1 MSNAVST
8 EEKLIIFELKGK
20 EYAISVHQ
28 VMSIEKNMHITRIPN
43 IAPFVK
49 GVINLRGVVTPI
61 IDLRLRFNLEEVPYT
76 DSTRIIIVMLD
87 DMEVGIIVDSANDVV
102 DVETSKYEP
111 APETIGGNE
120 VDYIKGVVKLEN
132 RLLILVDLEKVF
144 DRNVLKNYTLN
155 KNEE

>member
-1 MSNAVST
+1 MTEAVST
-8 EEKLIIFELKGK
+8 DEKLIIFELKGK

-28 VMSIEKNMHITRIPN
+28 VMSIEKKMHITRIPN

-61 IDLRLRFNLEEVPYT
+61 IDLRLRFDLDEIKYT
-76 DSTRIIIVMLD
+76 ESTRIIIIMLD

-102 DVETSKYEP
+102 DVDTSKYEA

-120 VDYIKGVVKLEN
+120 VDYIKGVVKLDK

-144 DRNVLKNYTLN
+144 DRNVLKNFT
-155 KNEE
+155 KTKSDD

>member
-1 MSNAVST
+1 MSDAVST

-61 IDLRLRFNLEEVPYT
+61 IDLRLRFNLDEIEYT
-76 DSTRIIIVMLD
+76 DTTRIIIIMLE

-102 DVETSKYEP
+102 DVDTSKYEA

-120 VDYIKGVVKLEN
+120 VDYIKGVVKVDK

-144 DRNVLKNYTLN
+144 DRNLLKNYTKN
-155 KNEE
+155 KSED

>member
-1 MSNAVST
+1 MSEAVST
-8 EEKLIIFELKGK
+8 DEKLIIFELKGK

-28 VMSIEKNMHITRIPN
+28 VMSIEKKMHITRIPN

-61 IDLRLRFNLEEVPYT
+61 IDLRLRFDLEEIKYT
-76 DSTRIIIVMLD
+76 DSTRIIIIMLE

-102 DVETSKYEP
+102 DVDTSKYEA

-120 VDYIKGVVKLEN
+120 VDYIKGVVKLDK

-144 DRNVLKNYTLN
+144 DRNVLKNFMKN
-155 KNEE
+155 KSDE